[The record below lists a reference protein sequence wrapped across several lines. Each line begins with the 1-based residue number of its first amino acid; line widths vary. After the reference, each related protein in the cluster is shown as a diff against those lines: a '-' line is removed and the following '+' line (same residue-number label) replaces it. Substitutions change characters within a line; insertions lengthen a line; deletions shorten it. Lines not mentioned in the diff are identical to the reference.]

1 VTPKQA
7 FEQYHG
13 AVFSFSYRLTR
24 REDLAAD
31 ITQECFLALLRAP
44 HRFDE
49 TRGNLKTYLF
59 SIARNLAL
67 KQYRDH
73 RGEEPLDDS
82 DTPDAIDAGGN
93 IEVATAVSMA
103 VAGLPL
109 LQQEA
114 LILFEYEGATLEEI
128 AQIVSADVG
137 TVKSRL
143 HRARERLRRVLAP
156 QRAPSKTAQREVRNP
171 YGTV

>member
-1 VTPKQA
+1 VTPQQA
-7 FEQYHG
+7 FEQYHR
-13 AVFSFSYRLTR
+13 AVYSFSYRLTR
-24 REDLAAD
+24 REDLAED
-31 ITQECFLALLRAP
+31 VTQECFLALVRTP

-49 TRGNLKTYLF
+49 ARGTLKTYLF

-67 KQYRDH
+67 KQYRDQ
-73 RGEEPLDDS
+73 RAEEPLDDAEA
-82 DTPDAIDAGGN
+82 PDAADPAGS
-93 IEVATAVSMA
+93 IEISTVVSSA
-103 VAGLPL
+103 IAGLPL

-128 AQIVSADVG
+128 AQIVGADIG

-156 QRAPSKTAQREVRNP
+156 QRKVRNAH
-171 YGTV
+171 GTV

>member
-7 FEQYHG
+7 FEQYHR
-13 AVFSFSYRLTR
+13 AVYSFSYRLTR
-24 REDLAAD
+24 REDLAED
-31 ITQECFLALLRAP
+31 VTQECFLALVRAP

-67 KQYRDH
+67 KQYRDG
-73 RGEEPLDDS
+73 RAEEPLDDS
-82 DTPDAIDAGGN
+82 GAPDAVDPGGDL
-93 IEVATAVSMA
+93 ELSTAVATA

-143 HRARERLRRVLAP
+143 HRARERLRRTLAP
-156 QRAPSKTAQREVRNP
+156 QRKLRNS
-171 YGTV
+171 

>member
-1 VTPKQA
+1 VTPQQA
-7 FEQYHG
+7 FEQYHR
-13 AVFSFSYRLTR
+13 AVYSFSYRLTR
-24 REDLAAD
+24 REDLAED
-31 ITQECFLALLRAP
+31 VTQECFLAFIRAP

-49 TRGNLKTYLF
+49 ARGTLKTYLF

-67 KQYRDH
+67 KQYRDQ
-73 RGEEPLDDS
+73 RAEEPLDG
-82 DTPDAIDAGGN
+82 TEAPDAVDPAG
-93 IEVATAVSMA
+93 AVEISTVVSSA

-128 AQIVSADVG
+128 AQIVGADIG

-156 QRAPSKTAQREVRNP
+156 QRKVRNAH
-171 YGTV
+171 GTV